1 MPAEVYHKPDAS
13 DQVVEEANGIVLR
26 SELHYLENLATEAF
40 RFREQGKVKEES
52 IVLGYSM
59 LELARQ
65 DGQDAW
71 AVENGD
77 ERPKKIPV
85 RWNDDSA
92 TGVDYA

>member
-1 MPAEVYHKPDAS
+1 MSAEVCHKPDAS
-13 DQVVEEANGIVLR
+13 DQLVDEATSIVLR

-40 RFREQGKVKEES
+40 RFREQGLSRQEE
-52 IVLGYSM
+52 IVLALSM

-65 DGQDAW
+65 DGEDAW

-85 RWNDDSA
+85 RWNGDTS